1 MKLTPQH
8 VAKCILSKSRDWMV
22 EVAMLQYL
30 LQQQNSWHS
39 GNFVGQRGKGQCA
52 LTSFVPTHPYCKEGS
67 ALRLYDA
74 IGTGLRRQTFIV
86 KRFFSLNSHTLNAS
100 IVRSSLAIFQLHV
113 LTNDRAGIPGV
124 PYSCVGFT
132 GCIITC
138 SSHVNVCVWNFQLIM
153 TPTPPLSHCWTWGLT
168 SAPPPCLHHGW
179 RMPHP
184 RLWQLHMKGSL
195 KQRWWGREGL
205 RGVWEVDRRDT

>member
-1 MKLTPQH
+1 
-8 VAKCILSKSRDWMV
+8 
-22 EVAMLQYL
+22 MLQYL

-52 LTSFVPTHPYCKEGS
+52 LTSFVPTRPYCKEGS

-86 KRFFSLNSHTLNAS
+86 KRSFSLNSHTLNAS

-113 LTNDRAGIPGV
+113 LTNDRAGTPGV
-124 PYSCVGFT
+124 PYSCAGFT
-132 GCIITC
+132 GCISTC

-153 TPTPPLSHCWTWGLT
+153 TATPPLSHCWTWGLT
-168 SAPPPCLHHGW
+168 SATPSLSS
-179 RMPHP
+179 P
-184 RLWQLHMKGSL
+184 RVEDATSQAVAATYEGELEAEMIGKGGAE
-195 KQRWWGREGL
+195 RCM
-205 RGVWEVDRRDT
+205 RGG